1 MKIFSISE
9 ILTGEEENGLGGRVK
24 DNQSGAS
31 DLTISPSYGQAGE
44 RALIRENIFYSNW
57 YLSNN
62 YKPLIINR
70 GPDSKLTCNVPGLG
84 SKL

>member
-9 ILTGEEENGLGGRVK
+9 EEENGSGGSVE

-44 RALIRENIFYSNW
+44 SANKRKYIL
-57 YLSNN
+57 L
-62 YKPLIINR
+62 
-70 GPDSKLTCNVPGLG
+70 
-84 SKL
+84 